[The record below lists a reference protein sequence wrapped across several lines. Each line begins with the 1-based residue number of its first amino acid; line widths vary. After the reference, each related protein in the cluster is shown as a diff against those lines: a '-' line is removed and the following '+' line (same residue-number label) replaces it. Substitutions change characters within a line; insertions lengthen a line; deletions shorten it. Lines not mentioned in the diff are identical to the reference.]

1 MSSPSQR
8 PAELLPWY
16 LNHTLTPEETR
27 VVEEWLRADP
37 ARQEQL
43 SALRQARQAVAA
55 RPQPAPSP
63 AVRAALLARV
73 QTQRP
78 RNSIGLRLSWVW
90 GTVTAVVLLC
100 VLWLVVQPGLA
111 VEWHIQ
117 GQGASAF
124 RVYRAPA
131 GSTQFELIREVA
143 ARPEQVAYAVTDLSP
158 LPGQVY
164 TYLIEAVTPDG
175 NPIISQ
181 SVIGN
186 GLDALPAQLALLITS
201 LVAGYSL
208 MLLARLWPSL
218 TIGRRMIGA

>member
-1 MSSPSQR
+1 MSSPPQR

-37 ARQEQL
+37 ARQEHL
-43 SALRQARQAVAA
+43 SALRQMRQAVATQ
-55 RPQPAPSP
+55 PQPAPSP
-63 AVRAALLARV
+63 KVRAAVLAQV
-73 QTQRP
+73 QTHRP
-78 RNSIGLRLSWVW
+78 RNSIGWRVSWVW
-90 GTVTAVVLLC
+90 SIITAVILLC
-100 VLWLVVQPGLA
+100 VLWLVVQPGLV
-111 VEWHIQ
+111 VEWRIQ

-131 GSTQFELIREVA
+131 GSAQFELIREVA
-143 ARPEQVAYAVTDLSP
+143 ARPDQVAYAVTDLSP

-186 GLDALPAQLALLITS
+186 GLDALPAQLALLLTS
-201 LVAGYSL
+201 LVAGCSL
-208 MLLARLWPSL
+208 MLLTRLWPSPP
-218 TIGRRMIGA
+218 IGRRMIGA